1 MGNRGGSE
9 GKGREERGEEKGMIM
24 LTGDQEKW

>member
-9 GKGREERGEEKGMIM
+9 GKDREERGEEKGMIM
-24 LTGDQEKW
+24 LTGDQVKW